1 MSIITLDDE
10 ARYIADVAVE
20 HLGFFGILQV
30 NAKLANLEIV
40 DRIAKFC
47 ARLSI
52 VDLLNTGTKLHIVDD
67 LTSVRK
73 LFDLAPKREAAMKL
87 ALALMSRAFEIKL
100 AHEVR
105 KAIDVVKLTFPADA
119 RKAAASLPASRAAK
133 FMDVTPAECAS
144 FVAAMTH
151 GDTQLPEPTE
161 PIHDWVFM
169 LNGYVQ
175 TIRSVYKPDEPES
188 DEPKAKRLYVGESDS
203 E

>member
-30 NAKLANLEIV
+30 NAKLANLETV

-87 ALALMSRAFEIKL
+87 ALALMSRAFEIKV

-105 KAIDVVKLTFPADA
+105 KAIDVVKLTLPADE

-151 GDTQLPEPTE
+151 GATMPTE
-161 PIHDWVFM
+161 PLPQYDWVFM
-169 LNGYVQ
+169 FNAYVQ
-175 TIRSVYKPDEPES
+175 TIRSAYKPDEPES